1 MLYDDRVA
9 HLLTEALLGATSLTD
24 VVLSGNPFSE
34 GAAIGMADVLLAN
47 SAIEVLND
55 VPVRQLR
62 ADAIEELDLSLKR
75 ITSESA
81 SRARSRWQ
89 PCCLTRVS
97 CSRSRSRST
106 RAIRRSLGS
115 APSVWRQ
122 RSSPRTPSPPSATAS
137 T

>member
-75 ITSESA
+75 IG
-81 SRARSRWQ
+81 
-89 PCCLTRVS
+89 
-97 CSRSRSRST
+97 
-106 RAIRRSLGS
+106 I
-115 APSVWRQ
+115 
-122 RSSPRTPSPPSATAS
+122 
-137 T
+137 